1 MQILQF
7 CKLMASLSSRP
18 YPMHDSSQVLN
29 IRNSC
34 FRREVE
40 ALRLHFHQ
48 QYHNWTPVDAHK
60 SKWWVWERVL
70 DEVRISLRHIHGY
83 LEKIH
88 KGESMQ
94 MTHSCQT
101 RITSIIH
108 SSMTAFCYSHRP
120 GSLHRQ
126 TVHYPTRAA
135 VPARG
140 VWAVL
145 SS

>member
-1 MQILQF
+1 MQIF
-7 CKLMASLSSRP
+7 KICKLMAALSNRP
-18 YPMHDSSQVLN
+18 YPMHDSPQVLN

-48 QYHNWTPVDAHK
+48 QYHNWTPIDAHK

-70 DEVRISLRHIHGY
+70 DEVRISLRHIHDY

-94 MTHSCQT
+94 MTYSCQT
-101 RITSIIH
+101 RNTSIRH
-108 SSMTAFCYSHRP
+108 S
-120 GSLHRQ
+120 
-126 TVHYPTRAA
+126 
-135 VPARG
+135 
-140 VWAVL
+140 
-145 SS
+145 